1 MTVLTWDGKILAAD
15 RMVETNG
22 SIYKTTKV
30 SKFGDYLIGFSGRLD
45 VALATKDWF
54 ERGQVHSN
62 FPTFQNEGETVLLVI
77 RPDYH
82 IMLFYST
89 PHPIIMLPQ
98 KVALGCGAD
107 YALGA
112 MACGKS
118 AKAAVKIASRFD
130 AYCGCGVDV
139 VTFESKTGKV
149 DTDTGQPFYDDPT
162 GRN

>member
-1 MTVLTWDGKILAAD
+1 MTVLAWDGKSLAAD
-15 RMVETNG
+15 RMVEVNG

-54 ERGQVHSN
+54 ERGQVHSS
-62 FPTFQNEGETVLLVI
+62 FPTFQNDGGTVLMVI
-77 RPDYH
+77 RADEY
-82 IMLFYST
+82 IMLYYST
-89 PHPIIMLPQ
+89 PSPVILPPQ
-98 KVALGCGAD
+98 RIALGCGAD

-139 VTFESKTGKV
+139 VTFASKTGKV
-149 DTDTGQPFYDDPT
+149 AKDAGQSIYDDYT